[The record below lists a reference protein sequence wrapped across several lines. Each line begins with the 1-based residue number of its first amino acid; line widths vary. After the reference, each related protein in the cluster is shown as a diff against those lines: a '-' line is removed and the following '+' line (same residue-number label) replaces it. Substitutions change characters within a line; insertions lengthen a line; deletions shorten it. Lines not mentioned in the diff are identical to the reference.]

1 MREANV
7 VYQTD
12 ADANKGRPDKYS
24 RSELALRVAEA
35 LVRADESESLV
46 LALDGPWGS
55 GKSWLIDRVTKVLA
69 DGEAGASAKVVHF
82 NPWLIGEESALILD
96 FLVQVALELNAVDA
110 ATDKAKK
117 TAVSLLRYAKVLGY
131 GRHLKYLP
139 IPVVNDIGRGLDALH
154 EEWGDKAEAASK
166 ALEEGKESR
175 PSLLQA
181 RDDARATVRSLEQRL
196 VVVIDDIDRLRAK
209 EIRAVMQL
217 VKAVADF
224 PNTSFLLSMDSDQ
237 VARALAEK
245 DDPSEGH
252 RYLQKIVQLSVT
264 VPPIDLGDTVHDV
277 RGRFEKLNSSLS
289 HQIKPYEQNLL
300 NEALG
305 HVARL
310 CNTPRDVVR
319 WANHLG
325 WSARGLSGS
334 INLADLCV
342 AEALQ
347 QKLGV
352 GVWRDLINSLGADL
366 DDGDDLGAELSVD
379 TFQRVGKAQ
388 LARQE
393 SIAALLSPRFELA
406 AAQWLFPEFANETKR
421 PSLNLLVQRRLQARS
436 NLQHYR
442 RFRANRTEITG
453 RELDIWCQNPSE
465 FDLALGNSRA
475 VFTQDDLVRLTS
487 IGKLLEY
494 EQLPSNVNSLRP
506 LIVATQRCAASEF
519 GQSGVPNSTSV
530 QVLVELFLALQAMPS
545 QELESLADELPLPEV
560 VAVLERLK
568 ETSSDMGNQPEAKC
582 KVAEKLLTILKPVA
596 LRRLSAAVND
606 KTLIGMRANLY
617 MLHALHRLASLT
629 VASKALAQL
638 TEQSGDLAKLIAE
651 IAELPDVYW
660 EMASVPLIE
669 LSADPHAF
677 VQAIDALDGAKFQ
690 ALKNAYR
697 GLSDEKLSQWAERH
711 ALASRLEQL
720 RLSKDEASSA
730 SSKD

>member
-1 MREANV
+1 M
-7 VYQTD
+7 
-12 ADANKGRPDKYS
+12 
-24 RSELALRVAEA
+24 
-35 LVRADESESLV
+35 
-46 LALDGPWGS
+46 
-55 GKSWLIDRVTKVLA
+55 
-69 DGEAGASAKVVHF
+69 
-82 NPWLIGEESALILD
+82 ILD

-110 ATDKAKK
+110 ATDKAKT

-139 IPVVNDIGRGLDALH
+139 IPFVDSIGRTVDALH
-154 EEWGDKAEAASK
+154 EEWGEKAEAASK
-166 ALEEGKESR
+166 ALAEGKESR

-181 RDDARATVRSLEQRL
+181 RDEARATVRSLEQRL

-252 RYLQKIVQLSVT
+252 RYLQKIVQLNVS
-264 VPPIDLGDTVHDV
+264 VPPIDLGDAVRDV
-277 RGRFEKLNSSLS
+277 RLRFDKLKSSLS
-289 HQIKPYEQNLL
+289 HQLKPYELSLL
-300 NEALG
+300 SEAFG

-342 AEALQ
+342 AEALK
-347 QKLGV
+347 QKLGAS
-352 GVWRDLINSLGADL
+352 VWRDLTNSLGADD
-366 DDGDDLGAELSVD
+366 DDGDDLGSTSLRLS
-379 TFQRVGKAQ
+379 KAQ
-388 LARQE
+388 FERQE
-393 SIAALLSPRFELA
+393 SIAAQLGPGFEMA
-406 AAQWLFPEFANETKR
+406 ALRWLFSEFANETKQL
-421 PSLNLLVQRRLQARS
+421 SLKLLVQRRLQVRS

-442 RFRANRTEITG
+442 RFRANRNEVTG
-453 RELDIWCQNPSE
+453 RELDNWLNNPSE
-465 FDLALGNSRA
+465 FDQALGNSRT
-475 VFTQDDLVRLTS
+475 VFTQEDLVRLTS

-494 EQLPSNVNSLRP
+494 EHLPSNVNRLRP

-530 QVLVELFLALQAMPS
+530 QVMVELLLALQAMPS

-568 ETSSDMGNQPEAKC
+568 ETSRDMGNQPEAKC
-582 KVAEKLLTILKPVA
+582 KAAEKLLTILKPGV
-596 LRRLSAAVND
+596 LQRLSAAVDD

-617 MLHALHRLASLT
+617 MLHALHRLDSLT
-629 VASKALAQL
+629 AASRALAHL
-638 TEQSGDLAKLIAE
+638 TEQSGDLAQLMAQV
-651 IAELPDVYW
+651 AELPDAYW
-660 EMASVPLIE
+660 EVVPVPLIE
-669 LSADPHAF
+669 LSSDPQAF
-677 VQAIDALDGAKFQ
+677 VAAIDALDGTKFQ
-690 ALKNAYR
+690 ALKAAYR
-697 GLSDEKLSQWAERH
+697 RLSEEQLSQWAQRH
-711 ALASRLEQL
+711 ALESKLEISRF
-720 RLSKDEASSA
+720 SKGDANQDVSGS
-730 SSKD
+730 

>member
-1 MREANV
+1 MREANAV
-7 VYQTD
+7 FQTD
-12 ADANKGRPDKYS
+12 ADASKGRPDKYS
-24 RSELALRVAEA
+24 RSELVLRVAEA
-35 LVRADESESLV
+35 LVRADEAESLV

-55 GKSWLIDRVTKVLA
+55 GKSWLIDRVTKVLES
-69 DGEAGASAKVVHF
+69 GEAGAPAKVVHF

-117 TAVSLLRYAKVLGY
+117 TAISLLRYAKVLGY

-139 IPVVNDIGRGLDALH
+139 IPVVNDIGRALDAAH

-181 RDDARATVRSLEQRL
+181 RDEARATVRNLEQRL

-224 PNTSFLLSMDSDQ
+224 PNTSFLLSMDSEQ

-252 RYLQKIVQLSVT
+252 RYLQKIVQLNVS
-264 VPPIDLGDTVHDV
+264 VPPVDLGDAVRDV
-277 RGRFEKLNSSLS
+277 RVRFEKLNSSLS
-289 HQIKPYEQNLL
+289 HQLKPYEQSLL
-300 NEALG
+300 SEAFG

-347 QKLGV
+347 QKLGAS
-352 GVWRDLINSLGADL
+352 VWRDVINSLGADL
-366 DDGDDLGAELSVD
+366 DDGDDLGAELSVEA
-379 TFQRVGKAQ
+379 FSHVGKAQ

-393 SIAALLSPRFELA
+393 SIASRLGRGFELQA
-406 AAQWLFPEFANETKR
+406 LHWLFPGFANDTKR
-421 PSLNLLVQRRLQARS
+421 LGQNILVQRRLQARS

-442 RFRANRTEITG
+442 RFRANRNEVTG
-453 RELDIWCQNPSE
+453 RELDIWFQNPSE
-465 FDLALGNSRA
+465 FEQVLGNSRA
-475 VFTQDDLVRLTS
+475 VFTQDDLIRLTS

-494 EQLPSNVNSLRP
+494 EQMPSDLDRLRP
-506 LIVATQRCAASEF
+506 LIVATQRCAESEF
-519 GQSGVPNSTSV
+519 GQTGVPKSTSV
-530 QVLVELFLALQAMPS
+530 QVLVELFLALQTRPS
-545 QELESLADELPLPEV
+545 HELESLVDVLHLPELVEV
-560 VAVLERLK
+560 VEQLGGIA
-568 ETSSDMGNQPEAKC
+568 SDRANQPDAKC
-582 KVAEKLLTILKPVA
+582 KAAENLRAILKPGV
-596 LRRLSAAVND
+596 LRRLSAAVD
-606 KTLIGMRANLY
+606 DRTLLGMRARLY
-617 MLHALHRLASLT
+617 MLHAIERIDSRRS
-629 VASKALAQL
+629 ASKALAHL
-638 TEQSGDLAKLIAE
+638 TEESGDLAKLIDE
-651 IAELPDVYW
+651 MPDVYW
-660 EMASVPLIE
+660 QGASVPLIE
-669 LSADPHAF
+669 LSSDPHSF
-677 VQAIDALDGAKFQ
+677 LKVIDALDGTKFQ
-690 ALKNAYR
+690 TLKAAYGALSEEQLN
-697 GLSDEKLSQWAERH
+697 QWARRH
-711 ALASRLEQL
+711 AMDSLLEHSRFL
-720 RLSKDEASSA
+720 KGEANPENLCS
-730 SSKD
+730 